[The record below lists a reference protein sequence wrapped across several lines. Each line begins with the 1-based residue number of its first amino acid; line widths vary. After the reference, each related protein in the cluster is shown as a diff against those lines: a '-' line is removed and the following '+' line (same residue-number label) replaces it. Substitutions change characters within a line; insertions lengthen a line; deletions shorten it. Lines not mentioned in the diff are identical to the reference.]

1 MRIMEQEC
9 VGGSDKG
16 KRSEAEGRT
25 GGRGSGDEEKK
36 KVQEGEDGDVEVS
49 AGHKRRQG
57 EG

>member
-1 MRIMEQEC
+1 MEQEC